1 MIGDLPAGFDR
12 RRYHAALP
20 LRALASFSRSGYGGS
35 MLRCLLLPVG
45 DQPVSFVI
53 GNEGALDA
61 LGFASIS
68 REIEHIATAQQALGA
83 THIHN
88 GARANL
94 KAHHKRDA
102 CRENGFE

>member
-12 RRYHAALP
+12 RRYNAALP
-20 LRALASFSRSGYGGS
+20 LRALASVSRCGYGGS

-68 REIEHIATAQQALGA
+68 REIEHIATPHHALGP

-88 GARANL
+88 VSPSNPTT
-94 KAHHKRDA
+94 HHQP
-102 CRENGFE
+102 